1 MQDKTAMNTSGAR
14 HKPRYRLK
22 ATWLRSLL
30 IMVCVAL
37 LSGPLSAMTV
47 DEVPNIHLK
56 DARQYVTDPSN
67 ILSTAARDSI
77 NLMLGQ
83 LEKGSGIEVA
93 VVMLPSIGNDDI
105 FDFAHN
111 LFRKWGIG
119 KKKENNGLL
128 VLFVMDQH
136 KVRFTTGYGLE
147 GTLTDALSKRIQMN
161 EMVPAFKEGK
171 WDEGMVKGVRAMVA
185 ILKGEVAADQY
196 GATSA
201 NGNDEELTTF
211 DVIAISMVFI
221 IIILVIVL
229 ACRDKKCPKCK
240 KHAMKT
246 VSTQRLKIALGHGRV
261 KRIIRTTYVCQNCGH
276 QITHDTDDN
285 DDDKLNAALAAASIA
300 RMAMRGS
307 SGGSTGGS
315 FGGGSTG
322 GGGSTSGW

>member
-22 ATWLRSLL
+22 VTWLRSLL

-83 LEKGSGIEVA
+83 LEEGSGIEVA

-171 WDEGMVKGVRAMVA
+171 WDEGMVKGVRATVA

-221 IIILVIVL
+221 IIILIIVL
-229 ACRDKKCPKCK
+229 ACRNKKCPKCK

>member
-1 MQDKTAMNTSGAR
+1 MNTSGAR

-56 DARQYVTDPSN
+56 DARQYVTDPSA

-83 LEKGSGIEVA
+83 LEQGSGIEVA
-93 VVMLPSIGNDDI
+93 VVMLPSIGDDDI

-171 WDEGMVKGVRAMVA
+171 WDEGMVKGVRATVA

-201 NGNDEELTTF
+201 NGNEEELTTF

-285 DDDKLNAALAAASIA
+285 DDQKLNAALAAASIA

>member
-56 DARQYVTDPSN
+56 DARQYVTDPSA

-83 LEKGSGIEVA
+83 LEKDSGIEVA

-147 GTLTDALSKRIQMN
+147 GALTDALSKRIQMN

-171 WDEGMVKGVRAMVA
+171 WDEGMVKGVRATVA

-307 SGGSTGGS
+307 SGGSTGGN

>member
-30 IMVCVAL
+30 IMVCVVL

-47 DEVPNIHLK
+47 DEVPNVHLK
-56 DARQYVTDPSN
+56 DARQYVTDPSA

-171 WDEGMVKGVRAMVA
+171 WDEGMVKGVRATVA

-196 GATSA
+196 DPTNA

>member
-56 DARQYVTDPSN
+56 DARQYVTDPSA

-83 LEKGSGIEVA
+83 LEEGSGIEVA

-171 WDEGMVKGVRAMVA
+171 WDEGMVKGVRATVA

>member
-1 MQDKTAMNTSGAR
+1 MQDKTAMNISGAR

-56 DARQYVTDPSN
+56 DARQYVTDPSA

-83 LEKGSGIEVA
+83 LEQGSGIEVA

-171 WDEGMVKGVRAMVA
+171 WDEGMVKGVRATVA

-196 GATSA
+196 GATNA

-221 IIILVIVL
+221 VIILIIVL

-285 DDDKLNAALAAASIA
+285 DDQKLNAALAAASIA

>member
-47 DEVPNIHLK
+47 DEVSNVHLK
-56 DARQYVTDPSN
+56 DARQYVTDPSA
-67 ILSTAARDSI
+67 ILSTVARDSI

-83 LEKGSGIEVA
+83 LEQGSGIEVA

-171 WDEGMVKGVRAMVA
+171 WDEGMVKGVRATVA

-196 GATSA
+196 GATGA

>member
-47 DEVPNIHLK
+47 DEVPNVHLK
-56 DARQYVTDPSN
+56 DARQYVTDPSA

-128 VLFVMDQH
+128 VLFVMNQH

-147 GTLTDALSKRIQMN
+147 GALTDALSKRIQMN

-171 WDEGMVKGVRAMVA
+171 WDEGMVKGVRATVA

-196 GATSA
+196 GA

>member
-1 MQDKTAMNTSGAR
+1 MQEKTAMNTSGAR

-47 DEVPNIHLK
+47 DEVPNVHLK
-56 DARQYVTDPSN
+56 DARQYVTDPSA

-83 LEKGSGIEVA
+83 LEKDSGIEVA

-171 WDEGMVKGVRAMVA
+171 WDEGMVKGVRATVA

-196 GATSA
+196 GA

-285 DDDKLNAALAAASIA
+285 DDQKLNAALAAASIA

>member
-1 MQDKTAMNTSGAR
+1 MNTSGAR

-37 LSGPLSAMTV
+37 LSGPLSAITV

-56 DARQYVTDPSN
+56 DARQYVTDPSA

-83 LEKGSGIEVA
+83 LEQGSGIEVA

-147 GTLTDALSKRIQMN
+147 GALTDALSKRIQMN

-171 WDEGMVKGVRAMVA
+171 WDEGMVKGVRATVA

-285 DDDKLNAALAAASIA
+285 DDQKLNAALAAASIA

-322 GGGSTSGW
+322 GGGTTSGC

>member
-1 MQDKTAMNTSGAR
+1 MQEKTAMHISGAR
-14 HKPRYRLK
+14 HKTRYRLK
-22 ATWLRSLL
+22 TTWLHRLL

-47 DEVPNIHLK
+47 DEVPNVHLK

-77 NLMLGQ
+77 NLMLGR
-83 LEKGSGIEVA
+83 LEKGSGIEAA

-171 WDEGMVKGVRAMVA
+171 WDEGMVKGVRATVA

-196 GATSA
+196 GATGA

>member
-14 HKPRYRLK
+14 HKPRYHLK

-37 LSGPLSAMTV
+37 LSGSLSAMTV
-47 DEVPNIHLK
+47 DEVPNVHLK
-56 DARQYVTDPSN
+56 DARQYVTDPSA

-77 NLMLGQ
+77 NLMLGR

-171 WDEGMVKGVRAMVA
+171 WDEGMVKGVRATVA

-221 IIILVIVL
+221 VIILIIVL

>member
-56 DARQYVTDPSN
+56 DARQYVTDPSA

-83 LEKGSGIEVA
+83 LEEGSGIEVA

-161 EMVPAFKEGK
+161 EMVPAFKEEK
-171 WDEGMVKGVRAMVA
+171 WDEGMVKGVRATVA

-196 GATSA
+196 GTTNA

>member
-1 MQDKTAMNTSGAR
+1 MQDKTAINTSGAR

-56 DARQYVTDPSN
+56 DARQYVTDPSA

-171 WDEGMVKGVRAMVA
+171 WDEGMVKGVRATVA

>member
-47 DEVPNIHLK
+47 DEVPNVHLK
-56 DARQYVTDPSN
+56 DARQYVTDPSA

-83 LEKGSGIEVA
+83 LEQGSGIEVA

-171 WDEGMVKGVRAMVA
+171 WDEGMV
-185 ILKGEVAADQY
+185 
-196 GATSA
+196 
-201 NGNDEELTTF
+201 
-211 DVIAISMVFI
+211 
-221 IIILVIVL
+221 
-229 ACRDKKCPKCK
+229 
-240 KHAMKT
+240 
-246 VSTQRLKIALGHGRV
+246 
-261 KRIIRTTYVCQNCGH
+261 
-276 QITHDTDDN
+276 
-285 DDDKLNAALAAASIA
+285 
-300 RMAMRGS
+300 
-307 SGGSTGGS
+307 
-315 FGGGSTG
+315 
-322 GGGSTSGW
+322 

>member
-1 MQDKTAMNTSGAR
+1 MNTSGAR

-56 DARQYVTDPSN
+56 DARQYVTDPSA

-111 LFRKWGIG
+111 LFRKWGIS

-171 WDEGMVKGVRAMVA
+171 WDEGMVKGVRATVA

-285 DDDKLNAALAAASIA
+285 DDQKLNAALAAASIA

>member
-1 MQDKTAMNTSGAR
+1 MLLLLL
-14 HKPRYRLK
+14 PV
-22 ATWLRSLL
+22 RSFGYD
-30 IMVCVAL
+30 V
-37 LSGPLSAMTV
+37 
-47 DEVPNIHLK
+47 EQVPNVHLK
-56 DARQYVTDPSN
+56 DKRQFVSDPDN
-67 ILSTAARDSI
+67 ILSQSARDSI
-77 NLMLGQ
+77 NIMAMR
-83 LEKGSGIEVA
+83 LEMTTGIETA
-93 VVMLPSIGNDDI
+93 VVMLPTIGDADI
-105 FDFAHN
+105 FEFSHN
-111 LFRKWGIG
+111 LFRRWGIG
-119 KKKENNGLL
+119 KKNRDNGFL
-128 VLFVMDQH
+128 VVFVMDQH

-171 WDEGMVKGVRAMVA
+171 WDEGMVKGVRATVA
-185 ILKGEVAADQY
+185 ILNGEVAADQY
-196 GATSA
+196 GATGA

-285 DDDKLNAALAAASIA
+285 DDQKLNAALAAASIA

>member
-37 LSGPLSAMTV
+37 LSGPLSAITV

-56 DARQYVTDPSN
+56 DARQYVTDPSA

-171 WDEGMVKGVRAMVA
+171 WDEGMVKGVRATVA

-196 GATSA
+196 GA

-285 DDDKLNAALAAASIA
+285 DDQKLNAALAAASIA

>member
-1 MQDKTAMNTSGAR
+1 MNTSGAR

-47 DEVPNIHLK
+47 DEVPNVHLK
-56 DARQYVTDPSN
+56 DARQYVTDPSA

-83 LEKGSGIEVA
+83 LEEGSGIEVA

-171 WDEGMVKGVRAMVA
+171 WDEGMVKGVRATVA

-196 GATSA
+196 GATGA

>member
-1 MQDKTAMNTSGAR
+1 MQDKTAINTSGAR

-47 DEVPNIHLK
+47 DEVPNVHLK
-56 DARQYVTDPSN
+56 DARQYVTDPSA

-171 WDEGMVKGVRAMVA
+171 WDEGMVKGVRATVA

-196 GATSA
+196 GA

-221 IIILVIVL
+221 IIILVIML
-229 ACRDKKCPKCK
+229 ACCDKKCPKCK

>member
-1 MQDKTAMNTSGAR
+1 MNTSGAR

-47 DEVPNIHLK
+47 DEVPNVHLK
-56 DARQYVTDPSN
+56 DARQYVTDPSA

-83 LEKGSGIEVA
+83 LEEGSGIEVA

-171 WDEGMVKGVRAMVA
+171 WDEGMVKGVRATVA

-196 GATSA
+196 GATGA

-221 IIILVIVL
+221 IIILIIVL

>member
-56 DARQYVTDPSN
+56 DARQYVTDPSA

-77 NLMLGQ
+77 NLMLGR
-83 LEKGSGIEVA
+83 LEKDSGIEVA

-171 WDEGMVKGVRAMVA
+171 WDEGMVKGVRATVA

-285 DDDKLNAALAAASIA
+285 DDQKLNAALAATSIA

>member
-47 DEVPNIHLK
+47 DEVPNVHLK
-56 DARQYVTDPSN
+56 DARQYVTDPSA
-67 ILSTAARDSI
+67 ILSTVARDSI

-83 LEKGSGIEVA
+83 LEQGSGIEVA

-171 WDEGMVKGVRAMVA
+171 WDEGMVKGVRATVA

-285 DDDKLNAALAAASIA
+285 DDQKLNAALAAASIA

>member
-22 ATWLRSLL
+22 ATWMRSLL

-47 DEVPNIHLK
+47 DEVPNVHLK
-56 DARQYVTDPSN
+56 DARQYVTDPSA

-147 GTLTDALSKRIQMN
+147 GALTDALSKRIQMN

-171 WDEGMVKGVRAMVA
+171 WDEGMVKGVRATVA

-307 SGGSTGGS
+307 TGGSTGGS